1 MDLREWL
8 SAVGLRNG
16 TTPSNARHY
25 HGFAASIRRDF
36 PNLPCSE
43 ATAFA
48 VGGMLGGQFPAW
60 DDLRS
65 AIKAVMTE
73 AGDDHDT
80 TPEQRMTASW
90 VSFYRRRVREA
101 PHQRD
106 HLLSLLR
113 KMDLDAFHAV
123 DDGHTDR
130 VNEQFDRAF
139 WEARGGHPGYVPHH
153 GPTIPPL
160 RHLALPP
167 NHRSA
172 AAPPEPPPARR
183 AIPLAG
189 AALTQARQRAGMPT

>member
-25 HGFAASIRRDF
+25 HGFAASIRRCF
-36 PNLPCSE
+36 PNLPCTE

-48 VGGMLGGQFPAW
+48 VGGILGGQFPAW

-65 AIKAVMTE
+65 AIKTVMTE
-73 AGDDHDT
+73 AGSDHDT
-80 TPEQRMTASW
+80 TPEERMTAAW
-90 VSFYRRRVREA
+90 VAVYRRRVREA
-101 PHQRD
+101 PDRRD
-106 HLLSLLR
+106 HLLSMLR
-113 KMDLDAFHAV
+113 KADLDAFKTV

-153 GPTIPPL
+153 GAGLPSL
-160 RHLALPP
+160 RHLALP
-167 NHRSA
+167 HSQRSA
-172 AAPPEPPPARR
+172 VVAPEPPPARR
-183 AIPLAG
+183 AVSLTGDALA
-189 AALTQARQRAGMPT
+189 AARASVGIGS